1 MTPSRSH
8 RLAVA
13 FIALLAMIPTAA
25 CNDPVGSTP
34 IEGRVGFT
42 FGGGTGQFSAAGDL
56 VLDQGIPNFDE
67 WAVAADPDSVGGI
80 VITAFQPSTT
90 QGEGDL
96 FILQLRPART
106 GGFAPCAPNA
116 QCHGRLFRGWKIDLT
131 GFAEWFEIVSGSVDV
146 DQLSESRIR
155 GSFQFTLRDNGGQG
169 TNILTIENGS
179 FDVPVSDA
187 AGQLLC
193 SVPPVAGCT
202 S

>member
-1 MTPSRSH
+1 MTQLRSH

-13 FIALLAMIPTAA
+13 FITLLLMIPTAG
-25 CNDPVGSTP
+25 CNDPVGSVP
-34 IEGRVGFT
+34 IEGEVSFT

-56 VLDQGIPNFDE
+56 VLDRGIPNFDE

-80 VITAFQPSTT
+80 VITAFQPSAT
-90 QGEGDL
+90 QGQGDL
-96 FILQLRPART
+96 FILQLRPARP
-106 GGFAPCAPNA
+106 GGFQPCEPNGA
-116 QCHGRLFRGWKIDLT
+116 CHGRLFRGWETDLT
-131 GFAEWFEIVSGSVDV
+131 GFAEWYEIVSGSVDV
-146 DQLSESRIR
+146 DRLSSTRIS

-169 TNILTIENGS
+169 ANILTIENGS